1 MFYTSDIMKSKYNGQ
16 TIIRIYG
23 VGLVHVDPDI
33 KTDLEINHPLI
44 NKVEAKTSKKEVSKN
59 KEK

>member
-1 MFYTSDIMKSKYNGQ
+1 MKYKYNG
-16 TIIRIYG
+16 TTAIKIYG
-23 VGLVHVDPDI
+23 VGIVQPDQEF

-44 NKVEAKTSKKEVSKN
+44 TKVQNKTSKKEKEVTKN

>member
-1 MFYTSDIMKSKYNGQ
+1 MTKYKYNGT
-16 TIIRIYG
+16 TIIKIYG
-23 VGLVHVDPDI
+23 VGVIKPEQEF

-44 NKVEAKTSKKEVSKN
+44 SKVSKKTSKKEVSKN

>member
-1 MFYTSDIMKSKYNGQ
+1 MFYNGDIMKYKYNGTT
-16 TIIRIYG
+16 TIQIYG
-23 VGLVHVDPDI
+23 VGIVKPDQEF